1 MREDGFPNATPARK
15 TARNVMADQKK
26 WIRGTLPK
34 RASARTAKPAAYG
47 AAVTERLLRTQRRQ
61 AVGRPLATAIALDAS
76 ADRDLR
82 PALSIPGLIAI
93 AIGIPGLLLA
103 AVQASLPL
111 ATLSTLSFA
120 GGLLLVMR
128 ARSARAGRSGTAA
141 DICRDAAELDAFLAQ
156 VSPRLPDDAARS
168 LVGLKETLARAVEV
182 LANEQKAI
190 AVPAEE
196 QFFVREVIAR
206 YLPDAC
212 RHYLSVIDASKGLGL
227 RSGERTPEQS
237 LQNQLHVLHGRLRK
251 VVESAAADEVRKL
264 ANHEA
269 FINGKR

>member
-1 MREDGFPNATPARK
+1 
-15 TARNVMADQKK
+15 MANQKK

-34 RASARTAKPAAYG
+34 RASARTPKPAGYG

-76 ADRDLR
+76 ADRDVR
-82 PALSIPGLIAI
+82 SALSIPGLIAI

-103 AVQASLPL
+103 AVQASLPVAVL
-111 ATLSTLSFA
+111 ATLSFA
-120 GGLLLVMR
+120 SGLWLVMR
-128 ARSARAGRSGTAA
+128 ARSARAGRSGTAG

-156 VSPRLPDDAARS
+156 VAPRLPDDAARS
-168 LVGLKETLARAVEV
+168 LAGLKETLARAVEV
-182 LANEQKAI
+182 LANEQKTI

-196 QFFVREVIAR
+196 RFFVREVIAR

-212 RHYLSVIDASKGLGL
+212 RHYLSVIDASKGLGVRSGE

-251 VVESAAADEVRKL
+251 VVEFAAADEVREL